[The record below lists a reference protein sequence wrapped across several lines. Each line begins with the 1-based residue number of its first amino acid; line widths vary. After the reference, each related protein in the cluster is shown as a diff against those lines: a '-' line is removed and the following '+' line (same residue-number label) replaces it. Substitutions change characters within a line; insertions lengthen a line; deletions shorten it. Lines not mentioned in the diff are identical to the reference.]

1 MLNWTE
7 SVELRGLWWRHGLDD
22 STASA
27 DQSAGSVEE
36 AAARGLLPDA
46 APTAS
51 GQQAEGVPTNDAAL
65 VSHPVPSPRP
75 AYGYGT
81 ASFDP
86 ASGIE
91 LDVIGPADPFAP
103 VTTMTLFGR
112 TTGGEDVSLLG
123 SLMSDSSGALSGLAQ
138 HRLTADLLVKGM
150 HLATVED
157 LRFCRACIRLRGLR
171 EFLWNPVQ
179 DAIGMAATDREGFE
193 RVIQL
198 DGAKL
203 TFSLKW
209 DNINAPHHQERER
222 VGSVDVELDE
232 PLDFEQWMNRWVKPL
247 QDLVVF
253 ATREPSRT
261 EAFTAIIDVETPAPW
276 WKPEQPPAWEN
287 QDIEFLRH
295 QNPLLADDRFGYRR
309 VLFRLGELDDAAD
322 TVLREWFAL
331 HHRLDPSAGFLF
343 STLTTQMF
351 LEQRLLSL
359 TSAAEGYHR
368 AKHDRKPLRD
378 ARHKDLVAQMLDQC
392 ADEDERDVYRSPL
405 DFANAMSQR
414 RRLRWLFDTAA
425 EVLPILAQDVQRR
438 VAELV
443 ETRNYFVHQGQRTR
457 NVLDGFE
464 LDDALD
470 RLLVVLQA
478 NLMLDLGIPSD
489 WAAGALRRSY
499 EGQPVLVSA
508 PAEPH
513 DEPSIGLAQ
522 ATGLDDGVRRTGQ
535 AR

>member
-1 MLNWTE
+1 
-7 SVELRGLWWRHGLDD
+7 
-22 STASA
+22 
-27 DQSAGSVEE
+27 
-36 AAARGLLPDA
+36 
-46 APTAS
+46 
-51 GQQAEGVPTNDAAL
+51 
-65 VSHPVPSPRP
+65 
-75 AYGYGT
+75 
-81 ASFDP
+81 
-86 ASGIE
+86 
-91 LDVIGPADPFAP
+91 
-103 VTTMTLFGR
+103 MTLFGR
-112 TTGGEDVSLLG
+112 TTDGEDVSLL
-123 SLMSDSSGALSGLAQ
+123 DSFVSAFKGTLFGLAQ
-138 HRLTADLLVKGM
+138 HCLTADLLVKGM

-157 LRFCRACIRLRGLR
+157 LRFCRARIRLRGLR
-171 EFLWNPVQ
+171 EFLWHPVQ
-179 DAIGMAATDREGFE
+179 DAIGMAAKDSEGFE

-203 TFSLKW
+203 TFSLEW
-209 DNINAPHHQERER
+209 DNRCARHHQERER
-222 VGSVDVELDE
+222 VGSVEVDLDE

-247 QDLVVF
+247 QDFVVF

-276 WKPEQPPAWEN
+276 RKPEQPPTWEN
-287 QDIEFLRH
+287 QHIEFLRR

-309 VLFRLGELDDAAD
+309 VLFWLGELADAAD

-368 AKHDRKPLRD
+368 AKHDRKPLID

-425 EVLPILAQDVQRR
+425 EALPILGQDIGCR

-443 ETRNYFVHQGQRTR
+443 ETRNYFVHQGPPTR
-457 NVLDGFE
+457 NVLDGFA
-464 LDDALD
+464 LDDA
-470 RLLVVLQA
+470 
-478 NLMLDLGIPSD
+478 GSD
-489 WAAGALRRSY
+489 SWSCC
-499 EGQPVLVSA
+499 
-508 PAEPH
+508 
-513 DEPSIGLAQ
+513 
-522 ATGLDDGVRRTGQ
+522 RRT
-535 AR
+535 